1 MTTCASW
8 YGKEKAEE
16 QGDLKIRDPR
26 GLRTGL
32 GCYFTG
38 SFYCGQRGGSHK
50 VRQLSSLQWMA
61 CVCWSERISMGLN
74 NQGCF
79 SHSPPWEF
87 AELRALSFTF
97 NEVTVFSFSF
107 FFFICF
113 VFIFIYFLILFYFLT
128 LKYCI
133 VFACIN
139 MNPPQVYMCSPSWTL
154 LPPPSPYHPSGSS
167 QCTSPKHPVSCIN
180 PGLATRFIYDIIH
193 VFSCDCSIS
202 YLDKSNQSN

>member
-1 MTTCASW
+1 MFSPLCFSSGNPLNNFAVGAILSSILELKNWKFRDVEEAIKVTQPSRGFARARLPVSCIPGWHLDHLPYVTTCASW

-16 QGDLKIRDPR
+16 QGDVKIRDPR

-38 SFYCGQRGGSHK
+38 SFYCGQRRGGSHK
-50 VRQLSSLQWMA
+50 VRWLSSLQWMA

-97 NEVTVFSFSF
+97 NEVTIFSFSLF
-107 FFFICF
+107 FFLWFL
-113 VFIFIYFLILFYFLT
+113 VLIL
-128 LKYCI
+128 I
-133 VFACIN
+133 
-139 MNPPQVYMCSPSWTL
+139 
-154 LPPPSPYHPSGSS
+154 SG
-167 QCTSPKHPVSCIN
+167 
-180 PGLATRFIYDIIH
+180 
-193 VFSCDCSIS
+193 
-202 YLDKSNQSN
+202 